1 MIVFVSG
8 LIGAG
13 KSTIAKGLAG
23 QLRCPYYDIDEIKKS
38 VFKDDPDF
46 ERNMKE
52 AIPFSNETR
61 SKVYDRVIED
71 LRKYRQEHDLIVVD
85 EVLHKR
91 ELRHRLYEAAE
102 EIFDDFIVIW
112 VRADEDIVLER
123 LAGQKREGHILNDPI
138 PMHEAFRRDFENFN
152 RSVIVCSNNGA
163 AQESIDLLKSLIVRT
178 SDLAARLQ

>member
-1 MIVFVSG
+1 M
-8 LIGAG
+8 
-13 KSTIAKGLAG
+13 
-23 QLRCPYYDIDEIKKS
+23 
-38 VFKDDPDF
+38 
-46 ERNMKE
+46 
-52 AIPFSNETR
+52 
-61 SKVYDRVIED
+61 
-71 LRKYRQEHDLIVVD
+71 VD